1 MVYVYTY
8 GIHILSYIHVCIN
21 MENKAHL
28 EMIHSS
34 EVLFIVKY
42 VTWEGYAAL
51 SYAECKNTV
60 RKRLNQQNPDFS
72 WNFIHFH
79 GISWSFMGQE
89 KPSCIQMWQ

>member
-42 VTWEGYAAL
+42 VTWERYAAL

-60 RKRLNQQNPDFS
+60 RKRLN
-72 WNFIHFH
+72 
-79 GISWSFMGQE
+79 
-89 KPSCIQMWQ
+89 

>member
-51 SYAECKNTV
+51 SFAECKNTV
-60 RKRLNQQNPDFS
+60 RKRLN
-72 WNFIHFH
+72 
-79 GISWSFMGQE
+79 
-89 KPSCIQMWQ
+89 